1 MKFEDFKNMLL
12 YHKIV
17 EWVDN
22 KIVLDNGIE
31 IRIETTE
38 KRMMKDIFLVICSGT
53 MTERKESYLNSK
65 AASI

>member
-38 KRMMKDIFLVICSGT
+38 KRMMKDIFLVICSGA